1 MPSARQGAALQL
13 TCPDMLVSLL
23 KADAVPFET
32 LHARYGSLLK
42 LVRKLIGV
50 VPNCDPYLEIWPTAF
65 RTYNVM
71 VPNFLNLPLVLWG
84 LGAPRDLL
92 GLALYASSRTAG
104 CAYCSAHTCS
114 FAMRRGAA
122 PDKVSHATDGDLAPY
137 LPAERAA
144 IGVARAMSRVPA
156 DVSDADRRALVSHLS
171 GASAEWVVLGV
182 AMMGFLNKFMDALG
196 VELETETLGEVGGV
210 LVPSGWLPGKH
221 FGGDALPEGTPP
233 RADGVLTR
241 LSVLRQAPSAIS
253 LDRRWTAGV
262 PDRWPEVGHYL
273 ESRTGHGFPVLSRLS
288 HRRSI
293 RALATMLRDNLDP
306 ASTVV
311 GVPAKLGAGLIYAE
325 AVGDTALST
334 EIARLGP
341 SKPDARIDTLARAI
355 APSPAL
361 VDTAVVDVCR
371 EMPAAALV
379 EVVAFVSL
387 MQLVHRLEAFFP
399 LDA

>member
-1 MPSARQGAALQL
+1 
-13 TCPDMLVSLL
+13 MLVSLL

-71 VPNFLNLPLVLWG
+71 VPNFLNLPFVLWG

-114 FAMRRGAA
+114 FALRRGAT
-122 PDKVSHATDGDLAPY
+122 PDKVSHATDEDPGRYSPV
-137 LPAERAA
+137 ERAV

-156 DVSDADRRALVSHLS
+156 GVTEEDRRALRSQLS
-171 GASAEWVVLGV
+171 AAGAEWIVLGV

-196 VELETETLGEVGGV
+196 VELETETHGEVGG
-210 LVPSGWLPGKH
+210 LLSPSGWSAGQHFDGDVVPVGELP
-221 FGGDALPEGTPP
+221 A
-233 RADGVLTR
+233 ADGLFTR
-241 LSVLRQAPSAIS
+241 LGVLREAPSAIS
-253 LDRRWTAGV
+253 LDRQWTAGV
-262 PDRWPEVGHYL
+262 PDRWPQVGRYL
-273 ESRTGHGFPVLSRLS
+273 ESKTGYAFPVLSRLS
-288 HRRSI
+288 HRRCV

-306 ASTVV
+306 ASSVV
-311 GVPAKLGAGLIYAE
+311 GLPSKLGAAAIYAE
-325 AVGDTALST
+325 VVGDAALSA

-341 SKPDARIDTLARAI
+341 ASTDARIEALARAI
-355 APSPAL
+355 APSPAV
-361 VDTAVVDVCR
+361 VDAAVVEGCR
-371 EMPAAALV
+371 GMPAAALV
-379 EVVAFVSL
+379 EIVTFVSL
-387 MQLVHRLEAFFP
+387 VQLVHRIEAFFP
-399 LDA
+399 HGSGVA